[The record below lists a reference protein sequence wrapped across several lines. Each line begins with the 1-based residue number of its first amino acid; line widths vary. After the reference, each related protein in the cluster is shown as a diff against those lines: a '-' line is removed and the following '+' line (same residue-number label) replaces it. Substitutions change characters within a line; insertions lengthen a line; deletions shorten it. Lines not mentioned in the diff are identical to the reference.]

1 MPSHKRVLL
10 SFFYRLGE
18 WESKRPRIRKHIS
31 PHAATA
37 KWEVFFFHS
46 TWPSSHNTQAQKHT
60 VTHQHTHS
68 LLSLNSCGN
77 ISGFFW
83 LCFQYRLAM
92 HLHTDSVILPFSVSC
107 VPVTVAGR
115 GSSAA
120 PTWRGINGVAVV
132 EATHPRSCDGVLAC
146 FNPSLLVLLKLILI
160 SVWLNQ
166 LGHTVCVYFWVNVCL
181 QLWGLV
187 LCFYNGGAFKTT
199 WWVWIYRSRQKMYSF
214 VYSFSAFFP
223 SSEPLL

>member
-1 MPSHKRVLL
+1 
-10 SFFYRLGE
+10 
-18 WESKRPRIRKHIS
+18 
-31 PHAATA
+31 
-37 KWEVFFFHS
+37 
-46 TWPSSHNTQAQKHT
+46 
-60 VTHQHTHS
+60 
-68 LLSLNSCGN
+68 
-77 ISGFFW
+77 
-83 LCFQYRLAM
+83 M

-146 FNPSLLVLLKLILI
+146 FNLSLLVLLELILI

-166 LGHTVCVYFWVNVCL
+166 LGHAVCVYFWVNVCL

-187 LCFYNGGAFKTT
+187 LCFYNG
-199 WWVWIYRSRQKMYSF
+199 VRLRQLDGFGFIDRDKKCIPLFIPFLPFFHLLSH
-214 VYSFSAFFP
+214 FSSSHDFP
-223 SSEPLL
+223 VCRCPSMHPML